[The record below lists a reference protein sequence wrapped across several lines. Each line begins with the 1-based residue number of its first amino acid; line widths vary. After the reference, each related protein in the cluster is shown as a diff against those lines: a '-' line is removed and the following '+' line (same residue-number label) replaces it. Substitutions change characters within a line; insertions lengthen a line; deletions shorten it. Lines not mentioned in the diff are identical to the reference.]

1 MRQKRLWMAA
11 ENVKIAQSL
20 SGTVLQTRRVYWRN
34 LEMQPTK
41 PSQTE
46 QSTKGSTMRPS
57 TALTP
62 GQLKAKETMEKVLS
76 GMTKTLAKTRTLGN
90 QNTP

>member
-1 MRQKRLWMAA
+1 
-11 ENVKIAQSL
+11 
-20 SGTVLQTRRVYWRN
+20 
-34 LEMQPTK
+34 
-41 PSQTE
+41 
-46 QSTKGSTMRPS
+46 MRPS